1 MPGLRDKLTVLVRS
15 SLRGVLSGQG
25 ADRPPAGDLAR
36 QIVALRAEI
45 DRALDRDEQ
54 LARDIAAAQ
63 AEIASADR
71 QADETLA
78 RGDEATARHIVRQ
91 MQRRQQQLAMV
102 QAEQVQHRRSASDLI
117 RRVNTL
123 EALAAEKP
131 GTKPARQT
139 DAAPVPSPAERL
151 RQAGE
156 EATPTP
162 TAPSVEVGID
172 EQAVEDDLARR
183 RARLSL

>member
-15 SLRGVLSGQG
+15 SLSGVLGGQG
-25 ADRPPAGDLAR
+25 ADRPPAGDLAK
-36 QIVALRAEI
+36 QIAALRAEI
-45 DRALDRDEQ
+45 DRALDRDER
-54 LARDIAAAQ
+54 LAHDIAAAQ

-71 QADETLA
+71 QADEALA

-91 MQRRQQQLAMV
+91 MQRRQQQLAML
-102 QAEQVQHRRSASDLI
+102 QAEQAQHRRSASDLI

-123 EALAAEKP
+123 EALAAETR
-131 GTKPARQT
+131 GAQPAREKGV
-139 DAAPVPSPAERL
+139 APRPSPAERL

-156 EATPTP
+156 EAAP
-162 TAPSVEVGID
+162 TAPGVEAEFD

>member
-1 MPGLRDKLTVLVRS
+1 MPSLRDKLTVLVRS
-15 SLRGVLSGQG
+15 SLGGIRSGQG
-25 ADRPPAGDLAR
+25 ADRPPTGDLSKRIA
-36 QIVALRAEI
+36 ALRAEI
-45 DRALDRDEQ
+45 DRALDHDEH
-54 LARDIAAAQ
+54 LARDIEAAQ

-71 QADETLA
+71 QADEALA
-78 RGDEATARHIVRQ
+78 RGDEAPARHIIRQ
-91 MQRRQQQLAMV
+91 MQRRQQQLAML
-102 QAEQVQHRRSASDLI
+102 QAEQAQHRRSASDLI

-131 GTKPARQT
+131 GTKPARERG
-139 DAAPVPSPAERL
+139 AAPGPSPAERL

-156 EATPTP
+156 EAAQ
-162 TAPSVEVGID
+162 TAPIAEAEVD

>member
-102 QAEQVQHRRSASDLI
+102 QAEQAQHRRSASDLI

-123 EALAAEKP
+123 EALVAETQGTTAP
-131 GTKPARQT
+131 GQRA
-139 DAAPVPSPAERL
+139 AAPGPSPAERL

-156 EATPTP
+156 EAAP
-162 TAPSVEVGID
+162 TAPSVEAEID

>member
-15 SLRGVLSGQG
+15 SLSGVLSGQG
-25 ADRPPAGDLAR
+25 ADRPPKGDLAR
-36 QIVALRAEI
+36 QIAALRTEI

-63 AEIASADR
+63 AEIAGADR

-91 MQRRQQQLAMV
+91 MQRRQQQLAML
-102 QAEQVQHRRSASDLI
+102 QAEQAQQRRSASDLI

-131 GTKPARQT
+131 EAKPARQT
-139 DAAPVPSPAERL
+139 GAAPAPSPAERL
-151 RQAGE
+151 RRAGE
-156 EATPTP
+156 EAAPP
-162 TAPSVEVGID
+162 APSVEVEID
-172 EQAVEDDLARR
+172 ERAIEDDLARR

>member
-15 SLRGVLSGQG
+15 SLGGVRGGQG

-36 QIVALRAEI
+36 QVAALRAEI
-45 DRALDRDEQ
+45 DQALDRDEQ
-54 LARDIAAAQ
+54 LAHDIAAAQ

-71 QADETLA
+71 QADEALT

-91 MQRRQQQLAMV
+91 MQRRQQQLAML
-102 QAEQVQHRRSASDLI
+102 QAEQAQHRRSASDLI

-123 EALAAEKP
+123 EALVAETQGAKAASQR
-131 GTKPARQT
+131 A
-139 DAAPVPSPAERL
+139 AAPIPPSVERL
-151 RQAGE
+151 SQAGE
-156 EATPTP
+156 EAAPI
-162 TAPSVEVGID
+162 APSVQAEID

>member
-1 MPGLRDKLTVLVRS
+1 MPSLRDKLTVLARS
-15 SLRGVLSGQG
+15 SLGGVRSGQG

-36 QIVALRAEI
+36 QVAALRAEI
-45 DRALDRDEQ
+45 DQALDRDER
-54 LARDIAAAQ
+54 LARDIEAAQ

-71 QADETLA
+71 QADEALT

-91 MQRRQQQLAMV
+91 MQRRQQQLAML
-102 QAEQVQHRRSASDLI
+102 QAEQAQHRRSASDLI

-123 EALAAEKP
+123 EALAAEAQGAK
-131 GTKPARQT
+131 AASQRA
-139 DAAPVPSPAERL
+139 AAPVPPPVERL
-151 RQAGE
+151 RQAVE
-156 EATPTP
+156 EAAP
-162 TAPSVEVGID
+162 TAPAIEAELD